1 MSELNRFLIFLQE
14 EKMEGQRSMMKSTC
28 LTILETPGQTRK
40 GTLPGR
46 CRCRGVGMQLL
57 LCLISL
63 SFVFDDL
70 EMSFTQLDYDNFA
83 PQSVK

>member
-1 MSELNRFLIFLQE
+1 
-14 EKMEGQRSMMKSTC
+14 MEGQRSMMKSTC

-63 SFVFDDL
+63 SFVFNDL
-70 EMSFTQLDYDNFA
+70 EMSLTQLDYDNFA